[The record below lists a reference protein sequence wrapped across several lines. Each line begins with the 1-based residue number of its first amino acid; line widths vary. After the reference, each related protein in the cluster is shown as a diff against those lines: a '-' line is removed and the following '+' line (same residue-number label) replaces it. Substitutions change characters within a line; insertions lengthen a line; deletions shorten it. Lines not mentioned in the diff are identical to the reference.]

1 MPEYKDLLEEEEE
14 DMGSSKK
21 DTKEEEEGDNIYIYI
36 LLTFM
41 GGGLLTPWN
50 VVINSFPFFLSLYED
65 PHTVATFPFYIS
77 SCYSYAGVPVLF
89 FMVFYGNK
97 FSLRIRIV
105 GSFLIQA
112 GIMVALPLISRFSFF
127 IPLVLMVLNGLCTS
141 VLQSSLMGLISS
153 FPPVYSQ
160 GFMFGQ
166 GIAGALSSYAQLIAL
181 ATTASGNSDVFASAV
196 AYFASAALVMAGGA
210 VAFLWLERLPAA
222 QVYLRNPPELKITR
236 SSDDDSESI
245 ELLGSDGMPG
255 ESSETS
261 SPDMTLSKLIQ
272 LVWPA
277 LAAIFFVFCMTF
289 CVFPGLENAI
299 EYKGQLGGSASAIF
313 NGQTNGRW
321 GVVLL
326 AVFNTFDTVGR
337 FLPGRIICL
346 SRSSLLPVTLLR
358 FAFVPLFYV
367 CAAGISPSIF
377 GDIFALSLVAI
388 FALSNGYVASLVFML
403 SPSRLEGRSL
413 GDKERTGFLLSL
425 FLNLGITIGAQI
437 ALAFT

>member
-1 MPEYKDLLEEEEE
+1 MPEYKDLMEKEE
-14 DMGSSKK
+14 DMGSFSK
-21 DTKEEEEGDNIYIYI
+21 DTVESGKEEDNIYIYI

-97 FSLRIRIV
+97 FSLRMRIV
-105 GSFLIQA
+105 GSFLVQA
-112 GIMVALPLISRFSFF
+112 AIMIALPLISRFSFL

-166 GIAGALSSYAQLIAL
+166 GIAGALSSYAQLVAL

-222 QVYLRNPPELKITR
+222 QVYLRNSPELKITR
-236 SSDDDSESI
+236 SSDDSESI
-245 ELLGSDGMPG
+245 ELLSSDGTPS

-261 SPDMTLSKLIQ
+261 SPDMTLSKLIR

-277 LAAIFFVFCMTF
+277 LAAIFLVFCMTF

-346 SRSSLLPVTLLR
+346 TRSSLLPVTLLR